1 MASLATNSFA
11 APIFAVALP
20 IAAQTNG
27 AHGPAAT
34 QLENPGAKLPQF
46 EVATIKP
53 VDPNVR
59 YMVGI
64 DVYPGGRVVLRGLPL
79 KTLIC
84 IAFNV
89 SYWQLSGGDSWTG
102 KTFYNVEAIP
112 PENLRSRISDL
123 RHTLFGIEDEHLRQ
137 MLQALLL
144 DRFQLTFHR
153 ETKTGKVFLLER
165 KDKTLRLQ
173 PTKAISATTDP
184 MADTGGSI
192 GFAEEWVLY
201 NTTMPELAKFAS
213 DFLLHCPVLDRT
225 DLPGSFDYKSP
236 PEDWDTY
243 QQDPVGSFLNLI
255 GEMGLKLDS
264 EKGPVETFVID
275 QAHTPSPN

>member
-1 MASLATNSFA
+1 LTFLVLGL
-11 APIFAVALP
+11 IFAVTPA
-20 IAAQTNG
+20 
-27 AHGPAAT
+27 PAAK
-34 QLENPGAKLPQF
+34 QIENTNSKLPRF

-53 VDPNVR
+53 VDPDVR

-84 IAFNV
+84 VAFNV
-89 SYWQLSGGDSWTG
+89 SYWELSGGDSWTG
-102 KTFYNVEAIP
+102 KTPYNVEALP
-112 PENLRSRISDL
+112 PENLRSSISL
-123 RHTLFGIEDEHLRQ
+123 RHTFYGIQDERLRE
-137 MLQALLL
+137 MLQALLV

-165 KDKTLRLQ
+165 TGKTLRLQ
-173 PTKAISATTDP
+173 PTKAISTTTDP
-184 MADTGGSI
+184 MANTGGSI
-192 GFAEEWVLY
+192 GFAEKWVLY

-213 DFLLHCPVLDRT
+213 DFLLHCPVLDNT
-225 DLPGSFDYKSP
+225 DLTGSFDYKSP

-243 QQDPVGSFLNLI
+243 QQDPVGSFQNLI

-264 EKGPVETFVID
+264 AKGPVETFVID